1 MTFANNFINK
11 EGEDW
16 SCAVATN
23 NFYKKEDKQAP
34 VARPRPALLR
44 GRYKDYVATS
54 NQEIYY
60 KSVFSSE
67 VLKELKEEREIYE
80 WYCEECIWFGYGEE
94 ADYNTLFT
102 SGIEEININHFNDM
116 KCGDFNTIGC
126 DNCI

>member
-1 MTFANNFINK
+1 MIHSEGLLINSY
-11 EGEDW
+11 W
-16 SCAVATN
+16 
-23 NFYKKEDKQAP
+23 Q
-34 VARPRPALLR
+34 
-44 GRYKDYVATS
+44 
-54 NQEIYY
+54 I
-60 KSVFSSE
+60 
-67 VLKELKEEREIYE
+67 LKEEREIYE